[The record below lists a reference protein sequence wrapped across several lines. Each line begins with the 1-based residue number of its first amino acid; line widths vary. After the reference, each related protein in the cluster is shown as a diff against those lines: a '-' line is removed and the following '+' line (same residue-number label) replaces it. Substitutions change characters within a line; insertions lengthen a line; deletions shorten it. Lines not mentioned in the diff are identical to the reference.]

1 MAEFVQSVWGFV
13 LAIGV
18 LVTFHEYGHYWVAR
32 RMGVKVLCFSVGF
45 GRPIW
50 HRAGRD
56 GTRWQLALIPL
67 GGYVKMLD
75 EREGPVAPDEQSQAF
90 NNQTVGKRMAI
101 VAAGPIANFLLAILL
116 YTGVFALGQPAIK
129 PIVGEI
135 APNTPTAQSTLQPG
149 AVITSVDGQRVRSW
163 EELRLSLLDAAMD
176 DGVIHLETTGDGIR
190 PSEVQIDASGISTEP
205 VLFFQQ
211 LGLAPPQVELQP
223 LLGQIVADSPAA
235 LAGLRS
241 DDRVI
246 SLNDD
251 PINNWR
257 QFVMAVR
264 ARPGESVTL
273 RIERA
278 GEALTVP
285 VALEA
290 VDGIGRLGA
299 GVAEQ
304 PELWQDFTFEYRLGP
319 VQSLVAGAQQTLHVS
334 WLTVKMLGRMIM
346 GEVSVRNLS
355 GPLSIAEFAGVSAA
369 AGLVAFLGFLALV
382 SVSLGVLNLLPVPVL
397 DGGHLLYYSI
407 EAVTGSPLSDRAQ
420 QAGQSVGLA
429 LLFGLMSVAL
439 FNDLNRL
446 LG

>member
-1 MAEFVQSVWGFV
+1 MAEFVQSIWGFV

-45 GRPIW
+45 GRPLW
-50 HRAGRD
+50 QRQGRD
-56 GTRWQLALIPL
+56 GTCWQVAMIPL

-75 EREGPVAPDEQSQAF
+75 EREGPVPDAERSRAF
-90 NNQTVGKRMAI
+90 NNQSVGKRMAI
-101 VAAGPIANFLLAILL
+101 VAAGPIANFLLAVVL
-116 YTGVFALGQPAIK
+116 YTGVFALGQPAVK
-129 PIVGEI
+129 PIVGAI
-135 APNTPTAQSTLQPG
+135 APDTPTAQSSLEAG
-149 AVITSVDGQRVRSW
+149 ATITHVDDHRIYSW
-163 EELRLSLLDAAMD
+163 DELRLALLDAAMD
-176 DGVIHLETTGDGIR
+176 DGIIHLQSTGDGIR
-190 PSEVQIDASGISTEP
+190 AGTAQIDASGISTEP
-205 VLFFQQ
+205 ALFFSE
-211 LGLAPPQVELQP
+211 LGLLPPRVELQP
-223 LLGQIVADSPAA
+223 LLGQIVADSPASR
-235 LAGLRS
+235 AGLRS
-241 DDRVI
+241 DDRII
-246 SLNDD
+246 SLDD
-251 PINNWR
+251 ELIANWS
-257 QFVMAVR
+257 QFVSAVR
-264 ARPGESVTL
+264 ARPGATIAVK
-273 RIERA
+273 IERA
-278 GEALTVP
+278 GETLTVP
-285 VALEA
+285 VTLEA

-334 WLTVKMLGRMIM
+334 LLTVKMLGRMVM

-369 AGLVAFLGFLALV
+369 AGLVAFLGFLAVV

-407 EAVTGSPLSDRAQ
+407 EAVTGSPLSERAQ
-420 QAGQSVGLA
+420 QAGQSVGMA

>member
-1 MAEFVQSVWGFV
+1 MAEFVQSIWGFV

-45 GRPIW
+45 GRPLW
-50 HRAGRD
+50 SRVGKD
-56 GTRWQLALIPL
+56 GTRWQVALIPL

-75 EREGPVAPDEQSQAF
+75 EREAPVSEAEKSQAF
-90 NNQTVGKRMAI
+90 NNQSVGKRMAI
-101 VAAGPIANFLLAILL
+101 VAAGPVANFLLAVLL
-116 YTGVFALGQPAIK
+116 YTGVFAIGQPAVK

-135 APNTPTAQSTLQPG
+135 VAETPTAMSSLQAG
-149 AVITSVDGQRVRSW
+149 ATITSVDGQRVRSW
-163 EELRLSLLDAAMD
+163 SELRLSLLDAAMD
-176 DGVIHLETTGDGIR
+176 DGIIHLETTGDGIR
-190 PSEVQIDASGISTEP
+190 AGMVAIDASAISTEP
-205 VLFFQQ
+205 TLFFDQ
-211 LGLAPPQVELQP
+211 LGLNPPRIALEP
-223 LLGQIVADSPAA
+223 LLGQIVSDSPASR
-235 LAGLRS
+235 AGLRS
-241 DDRVI
+241 LDRVVALEGEAI
-246 SLNDD
+246 SS
-251 PINNWR
+251 WH

-264 ARPGESVTL
+264 ERPGASVTL
-273 RIERA
+273 QIERD
-278 GEALTVP
+278 GQALSVP
-285 VALEA
+285 LVLEA
-290 VDGIGRLGA
+290 IDGIGRLGA

-319 VQSLVAGAQQTLHVS
+319 VQSVVAGAQQTLQVS
-334 WLTVKMLGRMIM
+334 WLTVKMLGRMLM

-355 GPLSIAEFAGVSAA
+355 GPLSIAEFAGLSAA